1 MARAKKE
8 AALTPEERLQAA
20 LVPDWEWPYK
30 LPKNWCWTR
39 IGMVSNFERG
49 ITFPAAAKEAAP
61 TEDNIPCLRTANV
74 QENLEIDDMIYVNR
88 DFMKGNIAKL
98 VRENDIIMSSA
109 NSRELVGK
117 SSLVTHIP
125 FPMTFGGFVLNI
137 RAKEMSSKYLFYF
150 LRHEFLAG
158 KFIGESSQTTNI
170 ANINTTTLGNYEI
183 PLPPLP
189 EQQRIVDRIESL
201 FAKLDE
207 AKEKAQAVVDSFEA
221 RKAAIL
227 HKAFTGELTAKWR
240 EEHGVRMESWEK
252 HLLSTVSSLQTG
264 LMKGKKYTGKTVELP
279 YLRVANVQDGFLRLD
294 EIKKIDVEEN
304 AISRYSLAVGDV
316 LFTKE
321 VNEKYLRNCDIAFSD
336 PKKEEALKYAFVNS
350 RVLLVYGAAGTGK
363 TTLIDMIPTM
373 LSGRRKLFLTKTHT
387 ALQNLQRRINNPG
400 ADASFVS
407 INSFTKRVN
416 LPDYDVIFVD
426 ECSTIDNRAMKVFL
440 EKMRPDTFLVLAGD
454 TYQIE
459 SIDFGNWFTYA
470 KDIIKTKGSNVEL
483 VSTWRTKDPGL
494 IELWNETRNKGALIT
509 EKLVIDGPFSEN
521 IGEGVLNSE
530 IMDEVI
536 LCLNY
541 DGKFGLNNMNSY
553 FQNANTGTAVVWRDW
568 KYKVGD
574 HILFNDTDRFSLL
587 YNNLKGRIVQIE
599 LFDSRIRFTVD
610 VEIPLTEQDCQND
623 GIEFIDII
631 DDVTRIRFDVLDFE
645 EEMADEDRKKA
656 IVPFQLAYAV
666 SIHKAQGLEY
676 RSVKVV
682 IPSSNAEKITH
693 GIFYTAITRAK
704 EKLKI
709 YWSSETMQEVVAGF
723 SVDTSKQKS
732 LAIIKEKLKQDKNT

>member
-8 AALTPEERLQAA
+8 TALTPEERLQAA

-207 AKEKAQAVVDSFEA
+207 AKEKAQAVVDSFET

-240 EEHGVRMESWEK
+240 EEHGVGMESWKYIPFETIIEK
-252 HLLSTVSSLQTG
+252 MQNGLAKRKGISGTPYVVLRLANLTDCGFNTDDLREILLDEKEQANYELRPNDVIMIRVNGSKDNVGKQYLITNQHHWAFCDHIIRIQYSNRLLPQYMIYFSRSKNYRIYVKENIVSSAGQNTISRKGMVRLVVPIPCLNEQFEIVHILDDLFSKEQQTKEAAEIVLDQIELMKKSILARAFRGELGTNDPSEESAVELLRQVIEQEDGDVVRPKAKAKRIAIPAEIKPLLSG
-264 LMKGKKYTGKTVELP
+264 
-279 YLRVANVQDGFLRLD
+279 AN
-294 EIKKIDVEEN
+294 
-304 AISRYSLAVGDV
+304 
-316 LFTKE
+316 
-321 VNEKYLRNCDIAFSD
+321 
-336 PKKEEALKYAFVNS
+336 EEALVK
-350 RVLLVYGAAGTGK
+350 LLLKAAPQSVSTQTVMSISK
-363 TTLIDMIPTM
+363 KKFELMD
-373 LSGRRKLFLTKTHT
+373 
-387 ALQNLQRRINNPG
+387 ALRN
-400 ADASFVS
+400 
-407 INSFTKRVN
+407 
-416 LPDYDVIFVD
+416 
-426 ECSTIDNRAMKVFL
+426 L
-440 EKMRPDTFLVLAGD
+440 EKKQIVSKSDSGEYSLV
-454 TYQIE
+454 
-459 SIDFGNWFTYA
+459 
-470 KDIIKTKGSNVEL
+470 
-483 VSTWRTKDPGL
+483 R
-494 IELWNETRNKGALIT
+494 
-509 EKLVIDGPFSEN
+509 
-521 IGEGVLNSE
+521 
-530 IMDEVI
+530 
-536 LCLNY
+536 
-541 DGKFGLNNMNSY
+541 
-553 FQNANTGTAVVWRDW
+553 
-568 KYKVGD
+568 
-574 HILFNDTDRFSLL
+574 
-587 YNNLKGRIVQIE
+587 
-599 LFDSRIRFTVD
+599 
-610 VEIPLTEQDCQND
+610 
-623 GIEFIDII
+623 
-631 DDVTRIRFDVLDFE
+631 
-645 EEMADEDRKKA
+645 
-656 IVPFQLAYAV
+656 
-666 SIHKAQGLEY
+666 
-676 RSVKVV
+676 
-682 IPSSNAEKITH
+682 
-693 GIFYTAITRAK
+693 
-704 EKLKI
+704 
-709 YWSSETMQEVVAGF
+709 
-723 SVDTSKQKS
+723 
-732 LAIIKEKLKQDKNT
+732 